1 MMETIKKE
9 EEEIG
14 QEESG
19 LREQNEEDDKMENI
33 CDLYHEL

>member
-9 EEEIG
+9 KEEIG

-19 LREQNEEDDKMENI
+19 LSDWNEEDNEMENI